1 MQDYGALL
9 RTHRENNA
17 DITIATHAVGKKQA
31 YLRGITKV
39 EPDTGPAPSFL
50 CISATALHAAVQSCM
65 LRLASGI
72 EHSLITKD
80 CLDYFVVVDAFI
92 IHAASE

>member
-39 EPDTGPAPSFL
+39 EPDTGLLPSFL
-50 CISATALHAAVQSCM
+50 CISGVAVHVALQPCM
-65 LRLASGI
+65 LRSAKGFK
-72 EHSLITKD
+72 HPLIPKD
-80 CLDYFVVVDAFI
+80 CSPYALAVDA
-92 IHAASE
+92 

>member
-39 EPDTGPAPSFL
+39 EPDTGPPPSFL
-50 CISATALHAAVQSCM
+50 CISAIALHAALQSGM
-65 LRLASGI
+65 LRSASEN
-72 EHSLITKD
+72 EHSLVTKD
-80 CLDYFVVVDAFI
+80 CLQ
-92 IHAASE
+92 

>member
-39 EPDTGPAPSFL
+39 EPDTGLLPGAVMQHNAPL
-50 CISATALHAAVQSCM
+50 VQSQP
-65 LRLASGI
+65 LDTETGQDTWTVQ
-72 EHSLITKD
+72 LID
-80 CLDYFVVVDAFI
+80 FW
-92 IHAASE
+92 SR

>member
-1 MQDYGALL
+1 MGVLLQDYGALL

-39 EPDTGPAPSFL
+39 EPDTGLLPGAVMQQSHVPCAVSAP
-50 CISATALHAAVQSCM
+50 
-65 LRLASGI
+65 G
-72 EHSLITKD
+72 
-80 CLDYFVVVDAFI
+80 Y
-92 IHAASE
+92 